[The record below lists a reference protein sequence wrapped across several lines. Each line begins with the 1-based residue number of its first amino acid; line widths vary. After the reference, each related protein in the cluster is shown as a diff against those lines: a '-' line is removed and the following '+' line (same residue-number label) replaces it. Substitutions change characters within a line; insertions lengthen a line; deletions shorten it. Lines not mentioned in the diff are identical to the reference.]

1 MEIHEILEVFICMPS
16 ATGAQMRRIVEIC
29 KRSQVPHK
37 TLPTIG
43 EIIDGEV
50 SIKALRDVNYEDLL
64 RRPPVHLD
72 TTGILDYL
80 SGRTILVTGAG
91 GSIGAELC
99 RQLNRFDPERLI
111 LIDASEANLFNIQ
124 MEFRDNPKGPDHHC
138 ILSSIQDRVLME
150 RIYSRYRPQIVFHA
164 AAYKHVPML
173 ESYPWEAIL
182 NNVLGSNVT
191 MELALKYGVERFVL
205 VSTDKAVRPT
215 NVMGTTKRLA
225 ELILQSL
232 QQNGTRFMAVRF
244 GNVLGSSGSVA
255 PLFQKQIRQ
264 GGPVTVTHP
273 DMTRYFMTISEAAQ
287 LILQAGAMGEGGEIF
302 VLEMGTP
309 VKIADMARD
318 LIILSGKEPGKDIEI
333 TFTGIRPGEKLY
345 EELITASEEV
355 ATTRHEKIMVLRSN
369 GHCGHGTPQQDSL
382 QNLDQD
388 LNELYRI
395 AKTHDACAIKQKL
408 KQLVPEY
415 TPQETEFVL

>member
-1 MEIHEILEVFICMPS
+1 
-16 ATGAQMRRIVEIC
+16 
-29 KRSQVPHK
+29 
-37 TLPTIG
+37 
-43 EIIDGEV
+43 
-50 SIKALRDVNYEDLL
+50 
-64 RRPPVHLD
+64 
-72 TTGILDYL
+72 
-80 SGRTILVTGAG
+80 
-91 GSIGAELC
+91 
-99 RQLNRFDPERLI
+99 
-111 LIDASEANLFNIQ
+111 
-124 MEFRDNPKGPDHHC
+124 
-138 ILSSIQDRVLME
+138 ME

-173 ESYPWEAIL
+173 ESYPWEAIF

-287 LILQAGAMGEGGEIF
+287 LILQAGAMGEGGEVF

-333 TFTGIRPGEKLY
+333 AFTGIRPGEKLY

-369 GHCGHGTPQQDSL
+369 GHCSHGKPQQGSL
-382 QNLDQD
+382 ENLDQD

-395 AKTHDACAIKQKL
+395 AKTHDACAIKEKL

-415 TPQETEFVL
+415 TPQENKFVP